1 MDKAD
6 LDLSEFE
13 PPDSP
18 CKLICSVDRE
28 SDRCFGCGR
37 STDEIAQ
44 WTLLP
49 QEKRDEIL
57 AELPARMPPLT
68 AKLEER
74 RKKRRVNK
82 RRRNT
87 ATEK

>member
-1 MDKAD
+1 MDKKD

-13 PPDSP
+13 PIDSP

-28 SDRCFGCGR
+28 TDQCFGCGR
-37 STDEIAQ
+37 SRNEIAQ
-44 WTLLP
+44 WTLYSK
-49 QEKRDEIL
+49 EERDNIL
-57 AELPARMPPLT
+57 AILPERMPPLT

-82 RRRNT
+82 RRRSPQ
-87 ATEK
+87 AE